1 MKNITTTNYKGDKF
15 TGEWNEKTYLSTIQG
30 REDLYRIYVSNKQCH
45 ITKDELEKISGD
57 IKKIN
62 NETVNHLLKM
72 ISELPDELR
81 KELIVKSI
89 LHDEFL
95 SELFNTAFEKNKH
108 STLSN
113 FTADVLDDV
122 YFHKNKN

>member
-45 ITKDELEKISGD
+45 ITKDELEKISRD